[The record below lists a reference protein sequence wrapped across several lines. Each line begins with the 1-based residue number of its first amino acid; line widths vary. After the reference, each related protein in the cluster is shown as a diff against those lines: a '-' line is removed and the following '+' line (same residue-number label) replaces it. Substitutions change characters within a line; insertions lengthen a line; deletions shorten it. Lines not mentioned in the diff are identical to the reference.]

1 MKEGI
6 LAEPNNVSSI
16 VYQVVT
22 SGYASYHELSTIY
35 GLEAAL
41 NMLEIHQVSEYNKR
55 LIEELSKSD

>member
-1 MKEGI
+1 M
-6 LAEPNNVSSI
+6 AEPNNVSSI

-22 SGYASYHELSTIY
+22 SGYATYHELSTIY

-41 NMLEIHQVSEYNKR
+41 NLIEINQVSEYNKR